1 MKKVLI
7 GAALASLTVTAAY
20 ADQFAGIY
28 GNTVNITRPD
38 GSKVV
43 VYVNADKTWEQ
54 RLPDGSVMRGTF
66 AWKDDTH
73 VCFTVTDPKPAKPE
87 DSQSCDEVTGNH
99 KAGDTWTEKNDKN
112 EVTTISIVAGRS

>member
-1 MKKVLI
+1 MKNVLL
-7 GAALASLTVTAAY
+7 GAALAALTATAAY

-54 RLPDGSVMRGTF
+54 RTADGKVVKGTF
-66 AWKDDTH
+66 VWESDTK
-73 VCFTVTDPKPAKPE
+73 VCFTVTDPKPEKPE
-87 DSQSCDEVTGNH
+87 DGKSCDEITGNH
-99 KAGDTWTEKNDKN
+99 KAGDTWTETDSKGGK
-112 EVTTISIVAGRS
+112 TTISIVAGRS